1 MTLQIEVKDDFAD
14 EIIKV
19 LKSFKNKIIS
29 INSNEFDIN
38 MQKSID
44 DLKNKRV
51 KKFNINEF
59 LKDEIL
65 EKKVKRIVNKYKFVN
80 RNDFVELKL

>member
-29 INSNEFDIN
+29 INANEFDIN

-59 LKDEIL
+59 LKD
-65 EKKVKRIVNKYKFVN
+65 V
-80 RNDFVELKL
+80 

>member
-1 MTLQIEVKDDFAD
+1 MTLQIEIKDDFAE
-14 EIIKV
+14 EIIKT
-19 LKSFKNKIIS
+19 LKSFKNKVIS
-29 INSNEFDIN
+29 IKSNEFDIN

-59 LKDEIL
+59 LKD
-65 EKKVKRIVNKYKFVN
+65 V
-80 RNDFVELKL
+80 

>member
-29 INSNEFDIN
+29 INANEFDIN

-59 LKDEIL
+59 LKDVWDISNSNIWKSS
-65 EKKVKRIVNKYKFVN
+65 KKIF
-80 RNDFVELKL
+80 